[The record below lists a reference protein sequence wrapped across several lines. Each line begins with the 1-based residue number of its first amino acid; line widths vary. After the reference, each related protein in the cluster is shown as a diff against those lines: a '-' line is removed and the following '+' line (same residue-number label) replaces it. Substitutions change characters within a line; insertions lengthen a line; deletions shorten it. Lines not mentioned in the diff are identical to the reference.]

1 VILGAMVAAGSAAL
15 SLHFGWLVLPKWAA
29 ESWAAGIAR
38 SIDSGTLRVTWSSY
52 QIVQSVRNRALMP
65 QGAVVFF
72 LQGGTA
78 LERCRARFAIDRVS
92 SVLLLV
98 SRARSLIKV
107 AWNLDVIWPAPFSS
121 LINAL
126 SLFSFDFLSLE

>member
-1 VILGAMVAAGSAAL
+1 MILGAMVAAGSAAL

-92 SVLLLV
+92 SVVLL
-98 SRARSLIKV
+98 RAPFSIKV